1 MASQPTATAIAF
13 PERTFVPGRSASL
26 SSQIIA
32 DVRDAL
38 FAKKLK
44 PGDVLGTESEF
55 AARYGVSRIVAR
67 DALRTLQGL
76 GIAEIRMGKGG
87 GARVARG
94 NPRLFAEA
102 LAVQLDLTGVSAAE
116 IMDAQR
122 AIECHAAE
130 LAAENAT
137 AADVARMQQL
147 IADAEANV
155 GEAAR
160 FTELGAEFHLA
171 VAEASHNR
179 VLVVQLISLQHVSWP
194 RRNPMLNVKV
204 AQRVNA
210 VHRELLALIEM
221 RDAAGARRL
230 MDDHVKMIRSRRVSD
245 NSKAS
250 PASFRGTSKSAS
262 TRAFPAQGTRTR
274 NLGLPRGA
282 EGSGFRV
289 RSFGP
294 SRNDDGEGGSDCC

>member
-1 MASQPTATAIAF
+1 MAAKSASFASTIPSRAF
-13 PERTFVPGRSASL
+13 FPGRSASL
-26 SSQIIA
+26 SSQIIG

-44 PGDVLGTESEF
+44 PGDSIGTENEI

-67 DALRTLQGL
+67 DALRTLEAL

-102 LAVQLDLTGVSAAE
+102 LAVQLDLTGVTPAE

-122 AIECHAAE
+122 AIECLAAE

-137 AADVARMQQL
+137 DEDVAKLRQ
-147 IADAEANV
+147 IANDSEASLND
-155 GEAAR
+155 AAR
-160 FTELGAEFHLA
+160 TTELGASFHLA

-194 RRNPMLNVKV
+194 RRNPTLTPKV
-204 AQRVNA
+204 ARRILD
-210 VHRELLALIEM
+210 VHKELLALIEI
-221 RDAAGARRL
+221 RDAAGARKL
-230 MDDHVKMIRSRRVSD
+230 MDDHVKMIRARRVSEH
-245 NSKAS
+245 A
-250 PASFRGTSKSAS
+250 
-262 TRAFPAQGTRTR
+262 RAKLKTI
-274 NLGLPRGA
+274 
-282 EGSGFRV
+282 
-289 RSFGP
+289 
-294 SRNDDGEGGSDCC
+294 DCC

>member
-1 MASQPTATAIAF
+1 MAAQRSALVSTIPGRSF
-13 PERTFVPGRSASL
+13 FPGRSASL
-26 SSQIIA
+26 SAQIIG

-44 PGDVLGTESEF
+44 PGDAVGTENEI

-67 DALRTLQGL
+67 DALRTLEAL

-102 LAVQLDLTGVSAAE
+102 LAVQLDLTGMTPAE

-122 AIECHAAE
+122 AIECLAAE

-137 AADVARMQQL
+137 AEDIARLRQSV
-147 IADAEANV
+147 ADADASM
-155 GEAAR
+155 GDAAR
-160 FTELGAEFHLA
+160 FTELGAEFHLL

-194 RRNPMLNVKV
+194 RRNPTLTRNVMRRI
-204 AQRVNA
+204 QD
-210 VHRELLALIEM
+210 VHKELLALIEI
-221 RDAAGARRL
+221 RDAAGARRM
-230 MDDHVKMIRSRRVSD
+230 MDDHVKMIRARRVSEHG
-245 NSKAS
+245 K
-250 PASFRGTSKSAS
+250 TKLK
-262 TRAFPAQGTRTR
+262 TI
-274 NLGLPRGA
+274 
-282 EGSGFRV
+282 
-289 RSFGP
+289 
-294 SRNDDGEGGSDCC
+294 DCC

>member
-1 MASQPTATAIAF
+1 MQPSVIVSAIPVRSF
-13 PERTFVPGRSASL
+13 FPGRSASL
-26 SSQIIA
+26 SSQIIG

-44 PGDVLGTESEF
+44 PGDVLGTENEI

-67 DALRTLQGL
+67 DALRTLEAL

-102 LAVQLDLTGVSAAE
+102 LAVQLDLTGVTPAE

-122 AIECHAAE
+122 AIECLAAE

-137 AADVARMQQL
+137 DDDIARLRGIVAES
-147 IADAEANV
+147 EANMHD
-155 GEAAR
+155 AAR
-160 FTELGAEFHLA
+160 FTELGAAFHLA

-194 RRNPMLNVKV
+194 RRNPTLTPKV
-204 AQRVNA
+204 SQRILD
-210 VHRELLALIEM
+210 VHKDLLALIEI
-221 RDAAGARRL
+221 RDADGARQM
-230 MDDHVKMIRSRRVSD
+230 MDGHVKMIRARRVSEH
-245 NSKAS
+245 
-250 PASFRGTSKSAS
+250 RKSAPLPS
-262 TRAFPAQGTRTR
+262 TSAPLPFVSAKAGTERNAPGKKSSQSPRLR
-274 NLGLPRGA
+274 NL
-282 EGSGFRV
+282 
-289 RSFGP
+289 
-294 SRNDDGEGGSDCC
+294 DCC

>member
-1 MASQPTATAIAF
+1 MATQRSAIVSTIPGRSFF
-13 PERTFVPGRSASL
+13 PRRSASL
-26 SSQIIA
+26 SAQIIG
-32 DVRDAL
+32 DVRAAL

-44 PGDVLGTESEF
+44 PGDAVGTENEI

-67 DALRTLQGL
+67 DALRTLEAL

-102 LAVQLDLTGVSAAE
+102 LAVQLDLTGVTAAE

-122 AIECHAAE
+122 AIECLAAE

-137 AADVARMQQL
+137 ASDVARL
-147 IADAEANV
+147 KTCLADAKAKLSDV
-155 GEAAR
+155 PA
-160 FTELGAEFHLA
+160 FTESCRDFHLA

-194 RRNPMLNVKV
+194 ADNRTLTPKV
-204 AQRVNA
+204 ARRVLD
-210 VHRELLALIEM
+210 VHHELTALIEM

-230 MDDHVKMIRSRRVSD
+230 MDDHVRMI
-245 NSKAS
+245 
-250 PASFRGTSKSAS
+250 
-262 TRAFPAQGTRTR
+262 
-274 NLGLPRGA
+274 
-282 EGSGFRV
+282 
-289 RSFGP
+289 
-294 SRNDDGEGGSDCC
+294 

>member
-1 MASQPTATAIAF
+1 MADKPTARITSL
-13 PERTFVPGRSASL
+13 PERTFLPGRAASL

-38 FAKKLK
+38 FAKKLE

-122 AIECHAAE
+122 AIECLAAE

-137 AADVARMQQL
+137 DADIARLRQLIDDADASMGDVAQ
-147 IADAEANV
+147 
-155 GEAAR
+155 
-160 FTELGAEFHLA
+160 FTRLGAEFHLA

-194 RRNPMLNVKV
+194 RWNPTLTQKV
-204 AQRVNA
+204 MQRVQDT
-210 VHRELLALIEM
+210 HREVLALIEA
-221 RDAAGARRL
+221 RDPAGARRL
-230 MDDHVKMIRSRRVSD
+230 MDDHVKMIRTRRVSEI
-245 NSKAS
+245 KAS
-250 PASFRGTSKSAS
+250 LPFV
-262 TRAFPAQGTRTR
+262 PAQAGTQIQNTQP
-274 NLGLPRGA
+274 LGSRLRGN
-282 EGSGFRV
+282 E
-289 RSFGP
+289 RSLRIDLG
-294 SRNDDGEGGSDCC
+294 NDEIDCC